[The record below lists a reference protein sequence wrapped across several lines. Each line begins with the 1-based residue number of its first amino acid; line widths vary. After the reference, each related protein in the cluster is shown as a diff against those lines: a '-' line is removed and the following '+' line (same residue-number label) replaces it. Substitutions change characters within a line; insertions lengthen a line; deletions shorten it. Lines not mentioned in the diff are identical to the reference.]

1 MCRKVMKVF
10 NSAIDVYP
18 LLQTT
23 GATSSCVND
32 DNSDAESVDSEL
44 DNPLK
49 HAGTYSA
56 EEVVRIMRE
65 KLIRLQKLYIDQFQ
79 RLRYSIRP
87 V

>member
-1 MCRKVMKVF
+1 M
-10 NSAIDVYP
+10 
-18 LLQTT
+18 
-23 GATSSCVND
+23 ND

-79 RLRYSIRP
+79 RLRYSTDFFVVILIHTSYMASRHSRQS
-87 V
+87 